1 VQSEAT
7 LPLAVLAAA
16 ECLWNFH
23 TMRSALRKADVI
35 VVLGSYDLRVADHA
49 AKLFRDGMSELVVA
63 TGGYG
68 NWTRGKF
75 QRPEG
80 EIFAD
85 ALVSSGVP
93 SESVII
99 ESKASNIRENI
110 EFTRAVLDERR
121 IGSATFVTKPQTQRR
136 VFATVKVAWPEIDAT
151 VCAPN
156 LTFAEQ
162 PTDRHNARDLINEMV
177 GDLVRLKLYAER
189 GWQIR
194 QEIPPEVDEATRF
207 LVEAGFTSHLPKPDQ
222 AATTI

>member
-1 VQSEAT
+1 VQGEAT

-16 ECLWNFH
+16 ERLWNFH
-23 TMRSALRKADVI
+23 VMPSALRRTDVI

-49 AKLFRDGMSELVVA
+49 AGLFRDGLSELVVT

-93 SESVII
+93 RERVIV
-99 ESKASNIRENI
+99 EPKAANIRENI
-110 EFTRAVLDERR
+110 EFTRAVLAERTV
-121 IGSATFVTKPQTQRR
+121 GSAIFVTKPQTQRR
-136 VFATVKVAWPEIDAT
+136 VFATVKAAWPEVDAT

-156 LTFAEQ
+156 LTFPEQ
-162 PTDRHNARDLINEMV
+162 PTEGHNARDLINEMV

-194 QEIPPEVDEATRF
+194 QEIPPDVDEATRF
-207 LVEAGFTSHLPKPDQ
+207 LIEAGFTSHLPKPDQ
-222 AATTI
+222 GAATI